1 VCDNRAMAKRKITER
16 YGRWAEAD
24 RSFDKEFWQ
33 RQGDLAI
40 FEAVRE
46 LIRDYWL
53 LHTGNADEPRLQRTV
68 ERFERA

>member
-1 VCDNRAMAKRKITER
+1 MEARKITER

-24 RSFDKEFWQ
+24 RSFDRDFWQ

-40 FEAVRE
+40 FEAARD
-46 LIRDYWL
+46 LIRDYL
-53 LHTGNADEPRLQRTV
+53 LLTTGNADEPRLQRTV